1 MSTMLSAASSVRVYG
16 HTQTNTSG
24 FRAYLSQMWRALS
37 LRYAIY
43 CERRQ
48 MRALDD
54 EALRDMGISRAALEK
69 ECARK
74 FVDVE
79 GCER

>member
-1 MSTMLSAASSVRVYG
+1 
-16 HTQTNTSG
+16 
-24 FRAYLSQMWRALS
+24 MWRALS